1 MRRPVAISLCTVM
14 LLLAACGGRDPS
26 GTTSPVAQ
34 ATSTLP
40 SSPTATARSSASREP
55 EATPGSQAVDA
66 LDELAGA
73 VFQVEQTGEF
83 TYPDGRVR
91 AAGGGSGFIIDPS
104 GLAVTNSHVAASQ
117 RSLRVWLGSDR
128 VEHMAEVV
136 GVSEC
141 SDIAVIRIDG
151 GPFPYLRWY
160 EGPIRPGLDI
170 YAAGFPLGDPE
181 FTLLGGIVSR
191 ARGVIDETWA
201 SVEQPIEHDASTNGG
216 NSGGPIVT
224 KQGEVVAV
232 HYASNRETRQAFAI
246 SRDEV
251 LALVPDL
258 VAGRDI
264 GSLGV
269 SAEAQS
275 VDVDGRP
282 VPGVVVGAV
291 RAGTAAERAGILPGD
306 VIIEIDGA
314 PLREVD
320 TMGQYC
326 TALRGHGPDDVVDVA
341 VWRSESQQTL
351 RAQINGD
358 PIEPGFSFL
367 ATLRS
372 QVPDASSDAGFSP
385 TVDGPA
391 ELRFETPNDWLDK
404 APRPWTVAGRE
415 IGPGLIASTSVAG
428 FKGGW
433 TTPGAYVAASDVHV
447 GDRTADEWLDA
458 DRSRFEPD
466 CTYVGRQSFTR
477 GSYTGAFD
485 LWDDCGGSDSLFL
498 IMLATPETSAFQ
510 VYVQFQAT
518 SASDLHALDRLFD
531 TLKVSLGG

>member
-1 MRRPVAISLCTVM
+1 MRHRAAIILSASM
-14 LLLAACGGRDPS
+14 FWLAACGAGDPS
-26 GTTSPVAQ
+26 SGPSAIISASPASSPSDVSPRPPASGEPVA
-34 ATSTLP
+34 TSR
-40 SSPTATARSSASREP
+40 AE
-55 EATPGSQAVDA
+55 AVDDIEE
-66 LDELAGA
+66 LDGA
-73 VFQVEQTGEF
+73 VFQVEQTGQF

-117 RSLRVWLGSDR
+117 GSLRVWLGSDR
-128 VEHMAEVV
+128 VEHRADIV

-141 SDIAVIRIDG
+141 SDLAVIRIEG

-201 SVEQPIEHDASTNGG
+201 SVEHPIEHDASTNGG

-224 KQGEVVAV
+224 RQAEVVAV
-232 HYASNRETRQAFAI
+232 HYAGDRETRQAFAI
-246 SRDEV
+246 SRDEAR
-251 LALVPDL
+251 ALVPDL
-258 VAGRDI
+258 SAGRDV

-282 VPGVVVGAV
+282 VAGVVVGAV
-291 RAGTAAERAGILPGD
+291 RAGTVAERAGILPGD
-306 VIIEIDGA
+306 VITEIGGS
-314 PLREVD
+314 PLRNKD

-326 TALRGHGPDDVVDVA
+326 AALRSLAPGEVVDIA
-341 VWRSESQQTL
+341 VWRSESQQLL
-351 RAQINGD
+351 RAQLNGD
-358 PIEPGFSFL
+358 PIDPGFSFL
-367 ATLRS
+367 AALRS
-372 QVPDASSDAGFSP
+372 QVPDASGDAGFSP
-385 TVDGPA
+385 TVGGAA
-391 ELRFETPNDWLDK
+391 ELRFEVPDDWFDE
-404 APRPWTVAGRE
+404 APRRWTVGGRQ

-428 FKGGW
+428 FRGGW
-433 TTPGAYVAASDVHV
+433 TTPGAYVAASDDHV
-447 GDRTADEWLDA
+447 GDRTVESWLDA
-458 DRSRFEPD
+458 DRSRFGRD
-466 CTYVGRQSFTR
+466 CTYAGRQSFTR

-485 LWDDCGGSDSLFL
+485 LWDACGGSDSLFL
-498 IMLATPETSAFQ
+498 IIVAVPEAPAFQ

-518 SASDLHALDRLFD
+518 TASDLHALDRLFD
-531 TLKVSLGG
+531 TLQVALPD